1 MKNVSAAAR
10 LAILVGVL
18 SFILQGCDFD
28 KKEFLDVGKS
38 TFESFYNGKPI
49 PDSTINWVA
58 LKINGDEVGRQYM
71 ELSNDYERLAFRKG
85 TVVRLRTM
93 CAAKG
98 WNPTNVKDWKIKE
111 RGVESAVVVGQA
123 PGGTISM
130 EMRKF
135 QAVKKIGSIEIR

>member
-1 MKNVSAAAR
+1 MRGITAAAR
-10 LAILVGVL
+10 LFILAGAL
-18 SFILQGCDFD
+18 ALILQGCDFD
-28 KKEFLDVGKS
+28 KKQFLDVAKS
-38 TFESFYNGKPI
+38 TFESFYNNSGI
-49 PDSTINWVA
+49 ADSTINWVA

-71 ELSNDYERLAFRKG
+71 EMSNDYERLAFRKG
-85 TVVRLRTM
+85 MVVRLRTI
-93 CAAKG
+93 CASKG

-135 QAVKKIGSIEIR
+135 GAMKKIGSIEIR